1 MRAEG
6 KFIAVV
12 DINYD
17 IDLREVLSSYV
28 STDNLNVY
36 IEETLTNQLHELL
49 VKDMGEDGTASVT
62 PLYSNVT
69 IKKR

>member
-1 MRAEG
+1 MRVEG

-17 IDLREVLSSYV
+17 INLDEELNSYISSG
-28 STDNLNVY
+28 NVNVN
-36 IEETLTNQLHELL
+36 IEEALTNQLHELL
-49 VKDMGEDGTASVT
+49 VEDMGEDGTVSVT